1 MNIIFPA
8 WRTRTAS
15 TAFVSVGLER
25 HIDTNIDAARLGVRH
40 ITFRISDA
48 DNWD

>member
-15 TAFVSVGLER
+15 VGLER
-25 HIDTNIDAARLGVRH
+25 HIDTNVDAARLGCVRH

-48 DNWD
+48 DN